1 MKNKAVIF
9 MMSMVLAMGS
19 AVPAHAD
26 TEISENKD
34 LAENGQGV
42 SEYANGWVTGDN
54 DTFFYIDGIKLYDA
68 GCEIDGYWYYFD
80 ATGAM
85 QKNYWREKNGEWYY
99 YDANG
104 HLVMNQEMDI
114 NGRHYKFTENG
125 AIYRGWYTDGTDTY
139 YYETNGSRLEDTG
152 KQIDGYWY
160 YFQKDGKILSSG
172 WREKAGNNYY

>member
-1 MKNKAVIF
+1 
-9 MMSMVLAMGS
+9 
-19 AVPAHAD
+19 
-26 TEISENKD
+26 
-34 LAENGQGV
+34 
-42 SEYANGWVTGDN
+42 
-54 DTFFYIDGIKLYDA
+54 
-68 GCEIDGYWYYFD
+68 
-80 ATGAM
+80 M

-152 KQIDGYWY
+152 KQIDGYW
-160 YFQKDGKILSSG
+160 
-172 WREKAGNNYY
+172 

>member
-68 GCEIDGYWYYFD
+68 GCGTILMQQVQCRKI
-80 ATGAM
+80 TG
-85 QKNYWREKNGEWYY
+85 EKKMGNGIIMMRMGIW
-99 YDANG
+99 
-104 HLVMNQEMDI
+104 
-114 NGRHYKFTENG
+114 
-125 AIYRGWYTDGTDTY
+125 
-139 YYETNGSRLEDTG
+139 
-152 KQIDGYWY
+152 
-160 YFQKDGKILSSG
+160 
-172 WREKAGNNYY
+172 

>member
-68 GCEIDGYWYYFD
+68 NIKKPC
-80 ATGAM
+80 
-85 QKNYWREKNGEWYY
+85 KNTSLMVSFHG
-99 YDANG
+99 
-104 HLVMNQEMDI
+104 
-114 NGRHYKFTENG
+114 
-125 AIYRGWYTDGTDTY
+125 
-139 YYETNGSRLEDTG
+139 
-152 KQIDGYWY
+152 
-160 YFQKDGKILSSG
+160 
-172 WREKAGNNYY
+172 

>member
-54 DTFFYIDGIKLYDA
+54 DTFFYIDGIKQQVQ
-68 GCEIDGYWYYFD
+68 CRKI
-80 ATGAM
+80 TG
-85 QKNYWREKNGEWYY
+85 EKKMGNGIIMMRMGIW
-99 YDANG
+99 
-104 HLVMNQEMDI
+104 
-114 NGRHYKFTENG
+114 
-125 AIYRGWYTDGTDTY
+125 
-139 YYETNGSRLEDTG
+139 
-152 KQIDGYWY
+152 
-160 YFQKDGKILSSG
+160 
-172 WREKAGNNYY
+172 

>member
-104 HLVMNQEMDI
+104 ASGNEP
-114 NGRHYKFTENG
+114 G
-125 AIYRGWYTDGTDTY
+125 
-139 YYETNGSRLEDTG
+139 
-152 KQIDGYWY
+152 DGY
-160 YFQKDGKILSSG
+160 
-172 WREKAGNNYY
+172 

>member
-26 TEISENKD
+26 TEISENND

-68 GCEIDGYWYYFD
+68 GCEIDGYWYYL
-80 ATGAM
+80 M
-85 QKNYWREKNGEWYY
+85 QQVQCR
-99 YDANG
+99 
-104 HLVMNQEMDI
+104 
-114 NGRHYKFTENG
+114 
-125 AIYRGWYTDGTDTY
+125 
-139 YYETNGSRLEDTG
+139 
-152 KQIDGYWY
+152 
-160 YFQKDGKILSSG
+160 KILERKKWG
-172 WREKAGNNYY
+172 MVLL

>member
-54 DTFFYIDGIKLYDA
+54 DILTLDAPRLCLWDGLRA
-68 GCEIDGYWYYFD
+68 
-80 ATGAM
+80 
-85 QKNYWREKNGEWYY
+85 
-99 YDANG
+99 
-104 HLVMNQEMDI
+104 
-114 NGRHYKFTENG
+114 
-125 AIYRGWYTDGTDTY
+125 
-139 YYETNGSRLEDTG
+139 
-152 KQIDGYWY
+152 
-160 YFQKDGKILSSG
+160 
-172 WREKAGNNYY
+172 

>member
-42 SEYANGWVTGDN
+42 SEYAKGWVTGDN

-68 GCEIDGYWYYFD
+68 GCEIDGYW
-80 ATGAM
+80 
-85 QKNYWREKNGEWYY
+85 
-99 YDANG
+99 
-104 HLVMNQEMDI
+104 
-114 NGRHYKFTENG
+114 
-125 AIYRGWYTDGTDTY
+125 
-139 YYETNGSRLEDTG
+139 
-152 KQIDGYWY
+152 
-160 YFQKDGKILSSG
+160 
-172 WREKAGNNYY
+172 